1 MISCYALASPYSIVH
16 KLQNRRYEVLSRIEM
31 ILFAVDVKTHK
42 NQHCS
47 LGSCNDSEIVSHKN
61 KDYTEQMPEIVLE
74 SLSRNN
80 SVGGV

>member
-1 MISCYALASPYSIVH
+1 
-16 KLQNRRYEVLSRIEM
+16 M

-61 KDYTEQMPEIVLE
+61 KDYTELMHEIVLE